1 MTASHTVETFLPL
14 VGTDFVVRGDGL
26 EDVLRLESAVAL
38 TRVPPPEGFREPFSL
53 TFLGTRTDYMV
64 ANLIEIT
71 HPEMEPFLISLSALE
86 RTPEGAFRYEAVYN

>member
-1 MTASHTVETFLPL
+1 MTEAHTVETFLPL

-26 EDVLRLESAVAL
+26 EDVLRLESEDPI
-38 TRVPPPEGFREPFSL
+38 TRAPPEGHRAPFSL

-71 HPEMEPFLISLSALE
+71 HPAMEPFPISLSAIG
-86 RTPEGAFRYEAVYN
+86 RTPQGAFRYEALYN